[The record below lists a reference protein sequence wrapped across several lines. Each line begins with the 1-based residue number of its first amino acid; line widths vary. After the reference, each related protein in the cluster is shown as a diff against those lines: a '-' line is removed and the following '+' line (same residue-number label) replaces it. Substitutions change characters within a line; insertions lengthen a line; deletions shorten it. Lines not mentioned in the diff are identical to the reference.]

1 MPKQGDEGT
10 GSRRVLPQGQHQP
23 RDLFQMLHCRGENT
37 IAEGEEA
44 AYGRFCALWWP
55 EPRAHAVAGLFA
67 LQLATRI
74 RGYFVQEDRGIQI
87 GASELGQAF
96 DAKCRVDAK
105 LRYGFQTEG
114 RKWSGGNSAGVSQAV
129 LVG

>member
-1 MPKQGDEGT
+1 MERAPSLKARKLPT
-10 GSRRVLPQGQHQP
+10 AGSVPCGGLIQEKRRS
-23 RDLFQMLHCRGENT
+23 
-37 IAEGEEA
+37 
-44 AYGRFCALWWP
+44 
-55 EPRAHAVAGLFA
+55 AHAVAGLFA
-67 LQLATRI
+67 FQLATRL

-96 DAKCRVDAK
+96 DAKCCVDAK
-105 LRYGFQTEG
+105 LRFGFRTEG